1 MRTQQL
7 DLDEH
12 ACLWPDLVIHTRHI
26 DGPEDVTIG
35 THPQLGL
42 CIISHHGFS
51 PLIEWVTRAP
61 IPDAPTDFEMFEH
74 PTPAY
79 TPFEAAFV
87 QLVEVIARDAAAA
100 QA

>member
-1 MRTQQL
+1 ML

-12 ACLWPDLVIHTRHI
+12 ACLWPALVIHERHI

-35 THPQLGL
+35 SHPVLGL
-42 CIISHHGFS
+42 CVVSHYGAS
-51 PLIEWVTRAP
+51 PLIEWMTRVP
-61 IPDAPTDFEMFEH
+61 IPDALTDFEMLEH

-87 QLVEVIARDAAAA
+87 QLVEMIARDAAAVEA
-100 QA
+100 